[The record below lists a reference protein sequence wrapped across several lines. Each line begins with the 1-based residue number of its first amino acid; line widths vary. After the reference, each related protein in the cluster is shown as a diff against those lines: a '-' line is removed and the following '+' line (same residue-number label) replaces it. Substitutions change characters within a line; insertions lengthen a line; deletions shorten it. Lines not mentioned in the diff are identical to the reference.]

1 MKPAELDNPF
11 RVNRLNMDRDY
22 RPEWDVSNLNADV
35 STHLVREIRELRGRR
50 QPDPG
55 QKISVLLAPPGYG
68 KTHLLGRVA
77 HQIGGEVLFVFVPAL
92 MGQIDPLDHI
102 QWFAVESLFRAPTG
116 ELSPLARAL
125 TRLCQASFLDYFDRL
140 PPSLAT
146 RHQSLRQQLQERPE
160 AAREIV
166 SQVRSPEPFLK
177 LADSLAGA
185 MSEQAADV
193 VRASC
198 LGWAPEP
205 WCLHARRWL
214 RGEDLPEAE
223 LAALGLGDE
232 PPAPLKVLTARS
244 LPSFSMRCRWLSAAT
259 SSNRY

>member
-1 MKPAELDNPF
+1 MPTSRRILSARSEGF
-11 RVNRLNMDRDY
+11 RR
-22 RPEWDVSNLNADV
+22 
-35 STHLVREIRELRGRR
+35 HR

-68 KTHLLGRVA
+68 KTHLFGRIA

-160 AAREIV
+160 AAWEIV

-177 LADSLAGA
+177 TCRLAGRRH
-185 MSEQAADV
+185 
-193 VRASC
+193 VRASGGC
-198 LGWAPEP
+198 RPGLSASADGAGALVPPCPTLAPRRGPARGRAGGP
-205 WCLHARRWL
+205 WPRR
-214 RGEDLPEAE
+214 RATRS
-223 LAALGLGDE
+223 
-232 PPAPLKVLTARS
+232 LKVLTARS